1 MTTTY
6 CSLAEGPRGGDCT
19 WSGCV
24 PSKILLKAA
33 KSAQAVKDGARF
45 GVSSPEPAID
55 LKTVM
60 DWVDS
65 VVREIFESE
74 SPETLQAGRI
84 DVIQGAAQFINSFLR
99 HVASGSPQPLLV
111 SNASFSSGKEIPQR
125 YASRNDSL
133 RDSIFESQNKMAAH
147 LKNMP
152 PKIS

>member
-1 MTTTY
+1 M
-6 CSLAEGPRGGDCT
+6 AKGARGCDCT

-55 LKTVM
+55 PKTVM

-74 SPETLQAGRI
+74 SPETLEEGRI
-84 DVIQGAAQFINSFLR
+84 DVI
-99 HVASGSPQPLLV
+99 
-111 SNASFSSGKEIPQR
+111 
-125 YASRNDSL
+125 
-133 RDSIFESQNKMAAH
+133 
-147 LKNMP
+147 
-152 PKIS
+152 